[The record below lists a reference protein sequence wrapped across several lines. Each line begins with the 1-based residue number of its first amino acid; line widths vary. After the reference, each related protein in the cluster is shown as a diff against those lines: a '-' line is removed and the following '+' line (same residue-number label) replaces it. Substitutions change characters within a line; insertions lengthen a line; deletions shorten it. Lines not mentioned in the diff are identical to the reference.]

1 MLRKLLIM
9 IFSAPRHPIH
19 RPLELSLWTSHNEA
33 VPGDHLEIHCGPRD
47 FQTSQSPA
55 EFNIK
60 VAGRA
65 VRGRRTTNKL
75 EARLDLTQ
83 EHFNSARRRS
93 GRRDWEHLVGSC

>member
-1 MLRKLLIM
+1 M
-9 IFSAPRHPIH
+9 ILSAPRYPSL

-47 FQTSQSPA
+47 SQTSQSPPA

-60 VAGRA
+60 VAGRV
-65 VRGRRTTNKL
+65 VRGRRTAGKL

-83 EHFNSARRRS
+83 GHFTSARRRS
-93 GRRDWEHLVGSC
+93 GRRDWEHLVMS